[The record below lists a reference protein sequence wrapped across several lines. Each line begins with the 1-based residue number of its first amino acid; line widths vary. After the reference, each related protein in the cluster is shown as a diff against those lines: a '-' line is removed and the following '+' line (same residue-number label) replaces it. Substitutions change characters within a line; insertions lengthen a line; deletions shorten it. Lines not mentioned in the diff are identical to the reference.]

1 MKRHHWLIAVTAAVF
16 GAAAFF
22 WTQGP
27 LRAPERATESPTPIA
42 DSATPKSE
50 AALNLAGS
58 QTLPGPVAPR
68 SRSPAHGVEPT
79 AQNNA
84 SAATRDRA
92 TETEPRPPAKNER
105 SLEELNAAIAALFE
119 EMVTDD
125 HKHAFQSQAI
135 SAHATVQAEEIDP
148 QWGPAANQQIERYFK
163 AEFGDRYDMPMIDC
177 RTNICEVWCGW

>member
-1 MKRHHWLIAVTAAVF
+1 MTGQILSLSATRDDRNSSRRREFLLCKRDSFAISISGVPYSTATVQYGDPTMKRHHWLIAVTAAVF

-50 AALNLAGS
+50 AALTLAGS
-58 QTLPGPVAPR
+58 QALPGPVAPP

-92 TETEPRPPAKNER
+92 TDENRAHPQRTSASPRGAKCCDR
-105 SLEELNAAIAALFE
+105 SALRRNG
-119 EMVTDD
+119 
-125 HKHAFQSQAI
+125 H
-135 SAHATVQAEEIDP
+135 
-148 QWGPAANQQIERYFK
+148 
-163 AEFGDRYDMPMIDC
+163 
-177 RTNICEVWCGW
+177 